1 MPQAFPNGFLWGV
14 ATASYQVEGA
24 VRADGRGESI
34 WDRFSHTPGKIHNG
48 DTGDVACDHYYRYAE
63 DFRLMAELGVKA
75 YRFSFAWPR
84 ILPAGKGAINQ
95 AGLDF
100 YDRLI
105 DAMLKTGLMPSATL
119 YHWDL
124 PQTLQDVGGWVNR
137 ATTDHFVQYVDVVS
151 RRFGD
156 RITYWATFNEPNVI
170 AYAGH
175 LDGAHAPGVRDL
187 TYRTA
192 MQVSHHVNVAHG
204 KAVPVLRA
212 NSAGAKVG
220 IVQVMYPVHPATN
233 SEADRAAAERA
244 YMLRSQWFFDPI
256 FKGDYPAE
264 ALATLGAAGPRI
276 QAGDMKLIAAPI
288 DWVGINYYARNVVR
302 DAPNAG
308 LWQYQQVR
316 VPTSE
321 YTDMDWEI
329 YPDGLREIIVR
340 AAKDYGPKEIFVTE
354 NGCAMPDTLNGDSR
368 VADPRRVAYLR
379 GHFQAARQA
388 IAEGAP
394 LKGYFVWSFLDNF
407 EWAWGYVKRFG
418 IVYVDYATQRRIPK
432 ESFRFYQ
439 GVIRANAV
447 E

>member
-24 VRADGRGESI
+24 VHADGRGESI
-34 WDRFSHTPGKIHNG
+34 WDRFSHRPGKVHNG

-95 AGLDF
+95 SGLDF

-105 DAMLKTGLMPSATL
+105 DAMLKAGLTPSATL

-124 PQTLQDVGGWVNR
+124 PQALQDVGGWMNR
-137 ATTDHFVQYVDVVS
+137 ATTDHFVQYADVVS

-156 RITYWATFNEPNVI
+156 RISYWATFNEPNVI

-175 LDGAHAPGVRDL
+175 LWGVHAPGVRDL

-192 MQVSHHVNVAHG
+192 MQVSHNINVAHG

-212 NSAGAKVG
+212 NSVGAKVG

-233 SEADRAAAERA
+233 SESDQAAANRA
-244 YMLRSQWFFDPI
+244 YMLSSQWFFDPI

-276 QAGDMKLIAAPI
+276 RQGTKLISAPI

-302 DAPNAG
+302 DAPSAG

-321 YTDMDWEI
+321 HTEMDWEV

-340 AAKDYGPKEIFVTE
+340 AAKDYAPKEIFVTE

-379 GHFQAARQA
+379 GHFQAAQQA

-432 ESFRFYQ
+432 DSFRFYQ